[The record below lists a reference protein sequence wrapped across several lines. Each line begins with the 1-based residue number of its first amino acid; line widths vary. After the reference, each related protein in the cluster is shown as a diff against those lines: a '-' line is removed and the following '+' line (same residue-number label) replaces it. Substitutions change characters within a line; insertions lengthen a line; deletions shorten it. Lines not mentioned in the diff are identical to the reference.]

1 MTPRNPAH
9 PPTGSVVLAAGGS
22 TRFGSTKQLLIHD
35 GERLV
40 RRAAKAALDAGAR
53 PVMVVLGADAPIVAP
68 ELSKLRHV
76 RTVINPHWETG
87 LASSLATGLR
97 ALMEIAGC
105 DAVLVTLADQP
116 NVDAAALKKLIAAF
130 DSEHRIVASAY
141 SGIIGVPAIFGC
153 EHVADLMRIKGDS
166 GAGKWL
172 REHPDKVT
180 TVDLPEA
187 EADIDTVE
195 DLERWAQ

>member
-1 MTPRNPAH
+1 MMTVKNTAY
-9 PPTGSVVLAAGGS
+9 PPIGSVVLAAGGS
-22 TRFGSTKQLLIHD
+22 TRFGSPKQLVIRD
-35 GERLV
+35 GEPLV
-40 RRAAKAALDAGAR
+40 RRAAKAALDAGAQ

-76 RTVINPHWETG
+76 RTVINTHWESG
-87 LASSLATGLR
+87 LASSLSTGLR

-141 SGIIGVPAIFGC
+141 SGTIGVPAIFGS
-153 EHVADLMRIKGDS
+153 EHVADLMRLTGDN
-166 GAGKWL
+166 GAGQWL
-172 REHPDKVT
+172 RIHPDKVT
-180 TVDLPEA
+180 TVALPEA
-187 EADIDTVE
+187 EVDIDTEE
-195 DLERWAQ
+195 DVR

>member
-1 MTPRNPAH
+1 MTSKNTAR
-9 PPTGSVVLAAGGS
+9 PPIGSVILAAGES
-22 TRFGSTKQLLIHD
+22 TRFGSTKQLLIHK
-35 GERLV
+35 GEPLV

-68 ELSKLRHV
+68 ELSRLRHV
-76 RTVINPHWETG
+76 RTVINTHWATG

-116 NVDAAALKKLIAAF
+116 NVDAAALKRLIAAF

-141 SGIIGVPAIFGC
+141 SATIGVPAIFGC
-153 EHVADLMRIKGDS
+153 EHIKDLMRLKGDS
-166 GAGKWL
+166 GAGQWL
-172 REHPDKVT
+172 RDHPDKVT
-180 TVDLPEA
+180 TVELPEA
-187 EADIDTVE
+187 EVDIDTVE
-195 DLERWAQ
+195 DVGQ

>member
-1 MTPRNPAH
+1 
-9 PPTGSVVLAAGGS
+9 VLAAGGS
-22 TRFGSTKQLLIHD
+22 TRFGSPKQLLIQE
-35 GERLV
+35 GEPLV
-40 RRAAKAALDAGAR
+40 RRAAKAALEAGAT
-53 PVMVVLGADAPIVAP
+53 PVMVVLGADAPSVAA
-68 ELSKLRHV
+68 ELSGLRHV

-130 DSEHRIVASAY
+130 DGEHRIVASAY

-153 EHVADLMRIKGDS
+153 EHVADLMRLEGDS

-172 REHPDKVT
+172 RSQPDKVT
-180 TVDLPEA
+180 TVALPEA

-195 DLERWAQ
+195 DVER

>member
-1 MTPRNPAH
+1 MMTRSNTR
-9 PPTGSVVLAAGGS
+9 PPIGSVVLAAGGS

-35 GERLV
+35 GEPLV
-40 RRAAKAALDAGAR
+40 RRAAKAALEAGAK
-53 PVMVVLGADAPIVAP
+53 PVMVVLGADAPMVAL
-68 ELSKLRHV
+68 ELSKLRNV
-76 RTVINPHWETG
+76 LTVINTHWATG
-87 LASSLATGLR
+87 LASSLSTGLR

-116 NVDAAALKKLIAAF
+116 NVDAASLRKLTDAF
-130 DSEHRIVASAY
+130 DNDHRIVASAFA
-141 SGIIGVPAIFGC
+141 GTIGVPAIFGC
-153 EHVADLMRIKGDS
+153 EYVKDLMRLEGDT

-187 EADIDTVE
+187 ETDIDTVE
-195 DLERWAQ
+195 DLEQ